1 MDRYSLISTKLPREF
16 VLLQGLGCR
25 WGKCVFCDYHTDTG
39 TDPYAINKPVLDQV
53 TGCYG
58 VLDIINSGSAPELDP
73 QTIGHIQRVVI
84 EKRIHTLWFETH
96 YMYRQA
102 LTEFAALFPT
112 ARVKFRC
119 GVETFD
125 TTLRNQWKKGI
136 PSDVTPE
143 DIANHFQGVCL
154 LCGTEGDTVGR
165 IARDIDIAL
174 GLFEYMSVNLFCDN
188 STPLKADPH
197 FQEQFIAELYPRI
210 KENPHIEI
218 LLRNTDLGVG

>member
-1 MDRYSLISTKLPREF
+1 MERYQVIDTKMPREF
-16 VLLQGLGCR
+16 LLLQGTGCR
-25 WGKCVFCDYHTDTG
+25 WHKCGFCDYHADTS
-39 TDPYAINKPVLDQV
+39 DSPFMVNKPVLDKV
-53 TGCYG
+53 EGIYG
-58 VLDIINSGSAPELDP
+58 VLDIINSGSAVELDS
-73 QTIGHIQRVVI
+73 QTVSYIRKVVQD
-84 EKRIHTLWFETH
+84 KQIHTLWFESH
-96 YMYRQA
+96 YMYRHH
-102 LTEFAALFPT
+102 LKSFANQFAP
-112 ARVKFRC
+112 AVVKFRC

-143 DIANHFQGVCL
+143 DIAKHFQGVCL

-210 KENPHIEI
+210 KENPRIEI
-218 LLRNTDLGVG
+218 LLQNTDLGVG

>member
-1 MDRYSLISTKLPREF
+1 
-16 VLLQGLGCR
+16 
-25 WGKCVFCDYHTDTG
+25 
-39 TDPYAINKPVLDQV
+39 
-53 TGCYG
+53 
-58 VLDIINSGSAPELDP
+58 
-73 QTIGHIQRVVI
+73 
-84 EKRIHTLWFETH
+84 
-96 YMYRQA
+96 MYRHT

-188 STPLKADPH
+188 TTPIKADPQ
-197 FQEQFIAELYPRI
+197 FQGQFIAELYPRI
-210 KENPHIEI
+210 KENPRIEI